1 VHIHVHLTQ
10 KRVRGRG
17 HISPERFLLCTL
29 FFALYGDPINVSDRR
44 YHLLIRER
52 YDEMDTTVALNFFW
66 ESFWIDWWMRHDA
79 APREAAL
86 LHLFL
91 IRRARDP
98 GFAAYSAAEGFS
110 DVQAK
115 DALRTALAGALG
127 GDASGLAGAGR
138 DAYLWRRYLDF
149 LDAGDLPSARLVET
163 MLCTA
168 AEEGYLAPPVAA
180 GEGVSRPLWERMEKR
195 LVMSEIRYPDLYFE
209 APYLRDLSGA
219 QISPADL
226 EITSFAVETL
236 KNLLGGT
243 VPPGDAGAFERFIN
257 DAGLIIAFSWFAA
270 KPYDEQAAVL
280 NAVYP
285 FSLGEETLDQFV
297 AIFDDY
303 ETLLEEAAGLVKRG
317 FAEEAKTVYAYTILH
332 ADGAALHHAC
342 YENLAVLF
350 REEGEYAR
358 AGDCAERAL
367 AIRKGMPG
375 SDPYLVALGE
385 KSLSEA
391 LYLQGNTGRATDL
404 IASALAA
411 AERLSPEKARSLLWA
426 IASSFRRTGRFEEE
440 YALLTRILEGE
451 GDGEAMDAAMA
462 RLFSMDQYAR
472 ADGSFDLAGLAAVE
486 DRRRYLD
493 FFGKGAALLQ
503 AFQFDRAIACFGEAL
518 AISRDADL
526 LRNIAIAH
534 RLYGSVRTAAEYF
547 GMVLRDRPA
556 DVFSLI
562 HLGLLTGGEEGG
574 RLIGRGVAAALEGR
588 MDLALVLYPIVRDA
602 VPGGAVLDAIDRS
615 GDLPA
620 QGGGRALY
628 YLGAGTILADLGFS
642 GEAETCYRRA
652 LKANPQ
658 SRVRAR
664 VLRNMGALA
673 ADAGDQ
679 KHADSLLE
687 QALRYAPGDPT
698 VWHRLAGV
706 GAALGDLSGAAAAAR
721 EAVRLAP
728 AEPEYG
734 RERDLRAA
742 KEEAAPPAVEDP
754 VAAELIAAGER
765 LIERDTCAKRA
776 LSAYTEGL
784 RRVEGLD
791 EVSLTGG
798 SYAVALSER
807 SRLFAL
813 FSRP

>member
-1 VHIHVHLTQ
+1 
-10 KRVRGRG
+10 
-17 HISPERFLLCTL
+17 
-29 FFALYGDPINVSDRR
+29 
-44 YHLLIRER
+44 
-52 YDEMDTTVALNFFW
+52 MDTTVALNFFW
-66 ESFWIDWWMRHDA
+66 ESFWIDRWMRRDA
-79 APREAAL
+79 APRDAAL

-98 GFAAYSAAEGFS
+98 GFAAYSAAAGFS
-110 DVQAK
+110 DDRAK
-115 DALRTALAGALG
+115 DAVRTALAGALAE
-127 GDASGLAGAGR
+127 DCADLFDAGR
-138 DAYLWRRYLDF
+138 DAYLWRRYLGL
-149 LDAGDLPSARLVET
+149 LDAGDLRGARLVET
-163 MLCTA
+163 MLCTP
-168 AEEGYLAPPVAA
+168 AEDGYLAPPIAA
-180 GEGVSRPLWERMEKR
+180 GEGPSRSSWERMEKR
-195 LVMSEIRYPDLYFE
+195 VVMSEIRYPDLYFE
-209 APYLRDLSGA
+209 APYLGDLSGA

-226 EITSFAVETL
+226 EITSFAVESL
-236 KNLLGGT
+236 KNLLGGAI
-243 VPPGDAGAFERFIN
+243 PPGDAGTFERFIN
-257 DAGLIIAFSWFAA
+257 DAGMIIAFSWFAE
-270 KPYDEQAAVL
+270 KTYDEQTAIL

-285 FSLGEETLDQFV
+285 FSLDEETLDRFV

-317 FAEEAKTVYAYTILH
+317 FIEEAKTVYAYTILH
-332 ADGAALHHAC
+332 ADEAALHHAC

-350 REEGEYAR
+350 REEGDYAR

-367 AIRKGMPG
+367 AIRKAMPG
-375 SDPYLVALGE
+375 ADPYLVALGE

-391 LYLQGNTGRATDL
+391 LYLQGKSGRAADL
-404 IASALAA
+404 IASAVAA
-411 AERLSPEKARSLLWA
+411 ADRLSPEKARSLFWA

-451 GDGEAMDAAMA
+451 GEGEAMDAAMA

-472 ADGSFDLAGLAAVE
+472 ADGSFDMAGLAAVE
-486 DRRRYLD
+486 ERRRYLD

-503 AFQFDRAIACFGEAL
+503 AFQFDRAIACFGDAL
-518 AISRDADL
+518 AISRDLDL

-534 RLYGSVRTAAEYF
+534 RLYGSADAAREYF
-547 GMVLRDRPA
+547 GMVRAERPA

-562 HLGLLTGGEEGG
+562 HLGLLAGGEEGA
-574 RLIGRGVAAALEGR
+574 RLIGQGIAAALEGR

-602 VPGGAVLDAIDRS
+602 VADGAVLDAIDRS

-652 LKANPQ
+652 LKATPP
-658 SRVRAR
+658 SPVRAR
-664 VLRNMGALA
+664 VLRNMGVLA
-673 ADAGDQ
+673 ADAGSPER
-679 KHADSLLE
+679 AASLLD
-687 QALRYAPGDPT
+687 QAVRYAPGDPT

-706 GAALGDLSGAAAAAR
+706 RAALGDPAGAAAAAR

-742 KEEAAPPAVEDP
+742 EEETAPPGVDDP

-765 LIERDTCAKRA
+765 LIEREACAKRA
-776 LSAYTEGL
+776 LFAYSEAL
-784 RRVEGLD
+784 QRVRGRE
-791 EVSLTGG
+791 EIALTGG

-807 SRLFAL
+807 ARIFAL
-813 FSRP
+813 F